1 MPQFKSGARESGEHL
16 KAHRAIHAGQSSMAV
31 IHRRVSSDEV
41 SGLEKYGAFLLSSLE
56 TSSSYNPAVLREIMD
71 GFRDTLFR

>member
-1 MPQFKSGARESGEHL
+1 
-16 KAHRAIHAGQSSMAV
+16 MAV
-31 IHRRVSSDEV
+31 IRRRVSSDKV